1 VRAGGPDTA
10 DLGHDDSVPANS
22 TKGKLLL
29 ATPPLVD
36 PNFDRTVVY
45 MLEHNDQ
52 GALGV
57 VVNRPTDEAA
67 IEGLDVWCELL
78 SPPAVVFAGGP
89 VELDALIG
97 LAWTGDAD
105 AQVEA
110 VDLGEPPTEA
120 APVLAR
126 FRLFRGYSGWSP
138 GQLDAE
144 LEAGAWIVLA
154 ARTTDVFCEDPDG
167 LWRAVLRRQG
177 GRLAWIADAPDDLSA
192 N

>member
-1 VRAGGPDTA
+1 M
-10 DLGHDDSVPANS
+10 
-22 TKGKLLL
+22 LLL
-29 ATPPLVD
+29 ATPPLSD

-57 VVNRPTDEAA
+57 VVNRPTEEDD
-67 IEGLDVWCELL
+67 IDGLDEWCEHM
-78 SPPAVVFAGGP
+78 SPPAVVFGGGP

-97 LAWTGDAD
+97 LKGSDPDEWKRGDPI
-105 AQVEA
+105 EA
-110 VDLGEPPTEA
+110 VDLSESPNEA
-120 APVLAR
+120 APVLER

-144 LEAGAWIVLA
+144 MEAGAWIVVPA
-154 ARTTDVFCEDPDG
+154 QPDDVFCARPAD
-167 LWRAVLRRQG
+167 LWRDVLRRQG
-177 GRLAWIADAPDDLSA
+177 GRLAWIADAPDDLAA